1 MSPLGPHTPAGK
13 EAVRFNA
20 LRHGLTSKHIVLP
33 NEDPAAFDALR
44 AALID
49 EHQPANSTETA
60 MVEQV
65 AESYWRFQRAQ
76 RAHDDHLAS
85 HPSDFTGDEIT
96 RILRYT
102 TTLERAW
109 YRAVRELRAA
119 QSPRLRE
126 TAREVKNVAAMLPPD
141 LVAQPITPPPGFVS
155 QNAEPSPQNPPL
167 TAQLTLGG
175 PKGPRPKTRIY
186 DPQTGKRIIPLI
198 GNAA

>member
-1 MSPLGPHTPAGK
+1 
-13 EAVRFNA
+13 
-20 LRHGLTSKHIVLP
+20 LTSKHIVLP

-44 AALID
+44 AALIE
-49 EHQPANSTETA
+49 EHHPANSTETA

-85 HPSDFTGDEIT
+85 HPGDFTSDQIT
-96 RILRYT
+96 RVLRYA

-119 QSPRLRE
+119 QFARVRE
-126 TAREVKNVAAMLPPD
+126 TVRESKNPAAPLPPD
-141 LVAQPITPPPGFVS
+141 LTAQPIAPPPGFVS
-155 QNAEPSPQNPPL
+155 QNAQSRPP
-167 TAQLTLGG
+167 APQLTPGF

-186 DPQTGKRIIPLI
+186 DPKTGKRIVPLVPPI
-198 GNAA
+198 GNAS